1 MRLIPGFDAYAID
14 ESGRVFRVRTRVG
27 DPCQPR
33 PLKSYRRKN
42 GYLSVALRK
51 DGITHTVLIHRLV
64 ALTYLKDP
72 QGFDVCHWNH
82 KRDDNRI
89 ENLYIGTRQENCK
102 QSGDEGRYGHWR
114 KGVAPAT
121 KKLNDKMIA
130 EIKQKYATREYKQVE
145 LAAEYDI
152 SQSLVSLVC
161 RA

>member
-1 MRLIPGFDAYAID
+1 MRLIPSFDAYAID
-14 ESGRVFRVRTRVG
+14 KSGQVFRVRTRDG

-33 PLKSYRRKN
+33 PSKSYRRKN

-82 KRDDNRI
+82 KRDDNRV
-89 ENLYIGTRQENCK
+89 ENLYIGTRAENTQ
-102 QSGDEGRYGHWR
+102 QSGREGRYGYWR
-114 KGVAPAT
+114 KGVPPTT
-121 KKLNDKMIA
+121 KKLTPDLISK
-130 EIKQKYATREYKQVE
+130 IKTMYATGQYRQVDI
-145 LAAEYDI
+145 AAEFKI
-152 SQSLVSLVC
+152 SQKTVSAAC